1 MSIKKFLLASSLAFF
16 LLNLFLKFVFIT
28 SIPPILTNDELYY
41 ATEAKA
47 LIATGSDLFG
57 QWRPWHFAPAN
68 PIYAELTGTTTALG
82 FLLFP
87 HSALLATKFI
97 PAILGSILPILLGLI
112 SFRFTKSKAAF
123 IATAFIATCNPWI
136 FQFSRMGFDSF
147 FSVNLYILG
156 IVILLYLKGWKTLV
170 SLPIFILGFYQYQG
184 HKPLLLPLVLLTI
197 FFLYYEEHRNYYL
210 KLSKMK
216 PFLPHIVLMFSL
228 LIMVLLYVKYLPQTS
243 AGGRIEET
251 VFSGLGTFAEQVN
264 TERRL
269 TFTNPISQ
277 FFDNKYLTY
286 LNDILEKFFNSFNI
300 RWLFSHGNDNV
311 DTFAVTKF
319 GFLYAIDS
327 LLICIAVCASL
338 LKRIYLKITFFC
350 LGIVLVGTIPNM
362 LKNENLWLTFRGA
375 FMIIGLVLLA
385 GLGLY
390 LVFKTKKHF
399 LITTFFGVYL
409 LSSIFFFYHYFLQ
422 YPFKTTKDIFFYNRV
437 VASYVFRRSQTPVII
452 YSSAPRQVFD
462 SILTYNNLI
471 TGDLI
476 HELQTA
482 YQNKS
487 YSLQNITIRGGCFD
501 KSVLKEPNQ
510 IVFVDYKTL
519 PCEEVKT
526 TTAATSMQATPIH
539 ISSVIDSG
547 SVYTIYADSLC
558 TSVPL
563 DHYIHVEKNVFN
575 VEKLDTYSF
584 CKAFFTKEL

>member
-16 LLNLFLKFVFIT
+16 LLNLLLKFVFIT

-47 LIATGSDLFG
+47 LIATGSDVFG

-87 HSALLATKFI
+87 HSVLLATKFI
-97 PAILGSILPILLGLI
+97 PAVLGSILPILLGLI
-112 SFRFTKSKAAF
+112 TFRFTKSK
-123 IATAFIATCNPWI
+123 TAFFVTAFVATCNPWI

-147 FSVNLYILG
+147 FSVNLYVFG
-156 IVILLYLKGWKTLV
+156 IVFLLYLKGWKTLL

-184 HKPLLLPLVLLTI
+184 HKPLLLPLVLLTVC
-197 FFLYYEEHRNYYL
+197 FLYYEEHKSYYL
-210 KLSKMK
+210 KPSKMK
-216 PFLPHIVLMFSL
+216 PFLPHIALVFSL
-228 LIMVLLYVKYLPQTS
+228 LLMVVLYVEYLPHTN
-243 AGGRIEET
+243 AGGRIGET
-251 VFSGLGTFAEQVN
+251 IFSGFGTSAEQVN

-269 TFTNPISQ
+269 TFANPISQ

-286 LNDILEKFFNSFNI
+286 MNGVLEKFFNSFNI

-327 LLICIAVCASL
+327 LLICIAVCVSL
-338 LKRIYLKITFFC
+338 LKKIYLKITFFC
-350 LGIVLVGTIPNM
+350 LGIVLVGTIPNI

-390 LVFKTKKHF
+390 FVLKTKKYF
-399 LITTFFGVYL
+399 LITAFFGVYL

-422 YPFKTTKDIFFYNRV
+422 YPLKTTKDIFFYNRV

-471 TGDLI
+471 TGDLM
-476 HELQTA
+476 HELKTA

-487 YSLQNITIRGGCFD
+487 YSLQNVTIRGGCFD
-501 KSVLKEPNQ
+501 KSILGDPNQ
-510 IVFVDYKTL
+510 IVFVDYKTQ
-519 PCEEVKT
+519 PCEETKKAKDDPAQLVP
-526 TTAATSMQATPIH
+526 PIH
-539 ISSVIDSG
+539 ISSIIDSG
-547 SVYTIYADSLC
+547 SVYTIYSDSLC
-558 TSVPL
+558 NSVPL
-563 DHYIHVEKNVFN
+563 DHYTHVEKNVFN

-584 CKAFFTKEL
+584 CKSFFTKEL